1 LLQSYQL
8 AMQMQKREV
17 VYPYPHGIKIDHLT
31 GIQ

>member
-1 LLQSYQL
+1 
-8 AMQMQKREV
+8 MQMQKREV